1 MVVDENVLEQG
12 LVYCVVE
19 HEQLQH
25 INRLFSFTFE
35 GLYTYT
41 YVCIYTN
48 TNFQVKHTLS
58 TILRS
63 TLLFSL

>member
-35 GLYTYT
+35 GLLYIHICMY
-41 YVCIYTN
+41 IH
-48 TNFQVKHTLS
+48 KHKFPS
-58 TILRS
+58 
-63 TLLFSL
+63 